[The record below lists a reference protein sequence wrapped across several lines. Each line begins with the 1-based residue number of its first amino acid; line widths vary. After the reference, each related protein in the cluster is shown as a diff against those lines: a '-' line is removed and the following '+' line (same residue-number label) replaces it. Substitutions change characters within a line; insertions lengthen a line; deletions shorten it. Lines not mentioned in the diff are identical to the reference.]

1 VSRIISNPP
10 VAEDLM
16 ETARSFGNYDLAL
29 SLADLIDNSITANAT
44 EIKIS
49 MDFNDRDP
57 VISVSDNGRGMSN
70 SQLFVAMRLASQNP
84 NTKKDANDLG
94 RFGLGLKTA
103 SFAQASCLTVV
114 SYDGKNYAGARWDLE
129 NVADWGMEVFD
140 AEEVKSLF
148 FDKDFSAS
156 KTEVTWTKLNR
167 LTENGTISER
177 QFNELMI
184 EAIDEISLVFHRYLA
199 GEVKGRK
206 KLNIVVNENELEPL
220 DPFYTH
226 HPACQELQTENIPIN
241 GARIQ
246 ITPYILPHFSKLK
259 PNEYDKLAGREGH
272 VKNQG
277 FYVYRNYR
285 LIIKGTWF
293 KLVPH
298 GELSKLARVRVDIPN
313 SLDSEWK
320 ISVDKSEVQIPTAL
334 KKRLRDLLSRITF
347 SSNKVFT
354 TKGKNVIDTKITQ
367 IWDQLLNKGKMSFAI
382 NQTHPIID
390 GFLSGLDK
398 STRQQFIGVLRILQ
412 EGLPLAAMHVA
423 MNDRPDQIVQSATGP
438 EELLPIVALHV
449 QNRLSSGVSQNEILA
464 SLEITAPFSEYFS
477 QIVAYLKFE
486 GIIDA
491 SSNQY

>member
-16 ETARSFGNYDLAL
+16 ETAKSFGNYNLAL
-29 SLADLIDNSITANAT
+29 SLADLVDNSITANAT
-44 EIKIS
+44 KIEIS

-57 VISVSDNGRGMSN
+57 VISVFDNGIGMNN
-70 SQLFVAMRLASQNP
+70 SQLIVAMRLASQNP
-84 NTKKDANDLG
+84 NTKKDTNDLG

-103 SFAQASCLTVV
+103 SFAQASCLTVI

-129 NVADWGMEVFD
+129 NVADWGMESFD
-140 AEEVKSLF
+140 AEEVKNLF
-148 FDKDFSAS
+148 SDKDFSAS
-156 KTEVTWTKLNR
+156 RTEVIWTKLNR
-167 LTENGTISER
+167 LTENGTVSET
-177 QFNELMI
+177 QFSELMI
-184 EAIDEISLVFHRYLA
+184 EAIDEISLIFHRYLA

-206 KLNIVVNENELEPL
+206 SLSIVVNGVELKPI

-226 HPACQELQTENIPIN
+226 HPACQELQTENIPIS
-241 GARIQ
+241 GAKIQ
-246 ITPYILPHFSKLK
+246 ITPYILPHFSKLM
-259 PNEYDKLAGREGH
+259 PNEYDRLAGKEGY

-313 SLDSEWK
+313 TLDSEWK

-334 KKRLRDLLSRITF
+334 KKRLSDLLNRITF

-354 TKGKNVIDTKITQ
+354 TKGKNVTDTRITQ
-367 IWDQLLNKGKMSFAI
+367 IWNQLLNKGKMTFAI
-382 NQTHPIID
+382 NQKHPII
-390 GFLSGLDK
+390 GSFLSGLDK
-398 STRQQFIGVLRILQ
+398 KAKRQFVGVLKILQ

-423 MNDRPDQIVQSATGP
+423 MNDSPEKIAQSATGP

-449 QNRLSSGVSQNEILA
+449 QSRLSSGVNQNEILD
-464 SLEITAPFSEYFS
+464 SLKKTAPFSEYFG
-477 QIVAYLKFE
+477 QIVAHLKYE

-491 SSNQY
+491 NSN